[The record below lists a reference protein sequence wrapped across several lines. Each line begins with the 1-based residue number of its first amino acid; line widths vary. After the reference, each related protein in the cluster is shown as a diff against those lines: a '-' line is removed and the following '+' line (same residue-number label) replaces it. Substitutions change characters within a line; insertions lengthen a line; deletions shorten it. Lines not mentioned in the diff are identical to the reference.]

1 MIKPFT
7 ELVKLDLTAHA
18 QKKPTFYKKD
28 GKLIPTSEDKWL
40 DYIEWAKVL
49 ELLYENGAESVWF
62 KSSVHREKT
71 NTLCI
76 YLSVDGKETTIDY
89 PIIDG
94 NAVIENPNQMQL
106 HKAEL
111 RGFVKAV
118 AIHTGL
124 GLNLWMKEE
133 RQLQESVKQKENK
146 LEPVKPEIPQVPK
159 LSVNQFNQLV
169 GHIMNGTEHPK
180 HGTFTVELAKKLYNL
195 SEEQLLTLNDL

>member
-1 MIKPFT
+1 MIKPFN
-7 ELVKLDLTAHA
+7 ELVKLDLTTHA

-28 GKLIPTSEDKWL
+28 GQLFPTSEDKWL

-62 KSSVHREKT
+62 KSSIHPEKT

-76 YLSVDGKETTIDY
+76 YLSIDGKETTIDY

-94 NAVIENPNQMQL
+94 NAVIQNPNQMQL

-124 GLNLWMKEE
+124 GLNLWIKEE
-133 RQLQESVKQKENK
+133 RQLQEYVNKKEPKEKPQKQALSVAQFNK
-146 LEPVKPEIPQVPK
+146 LIGMIRTGEPHE
-159 LSVNQFNQLV
+159 
-169 GHIMNGTEHPK
+169 K
-180 HGTFTVELAKKLYNL
+180 HGVLTIEKSKSLWNL
-195 SEEQLLTLNDL
+195 NEEQLLTLNDLQNEA